1 MENRDL
7 YENNIGEMVEVARGK
22 LGRFMTVQEA
32 SEWLELSE
40 RTIYK
45 YLRNNKL
52 QGIKTRGRRLL
63 YTGSIIAHQL
73 KEKVIEI
80 NNIKD
85 DELKKETLYRLRAER
100 QRLNKIKN

>member
-1 MENRDL
+1 MDNTEL
-7 YENNIGEMVEVARGK
+7 YENNIGQAVEVAKGK
-22 LGRFMTVQEA
+22 LGRFMTIKEA
-32 SEWLELSE
+32 SEWLEVSE

-45 YLRNNKL
+45 YLRANRFDS
-52 QGIKTRGRRLL
+52 IKTRGRRLL

-80 NNIKD
+80 NQLKD

-100 QRLNKIKN
+100 AKRYKER